1 MKRLFVIAALVC
13 AGPLSAEVRVSTD
26 FEGGS
31 AKVESVDAG
40 AKVVR
45 FIPGGDPQRGWV
57 CWWHLRL
64 DGVPAGEHWTLDLGG
79 SDRPTRNNGV
89 DTDAP
94 LAATWAQPDSATF
107 SSDGQTWKL
116 TEPGVREGKRIRY
129 EVVGDGGPIRIAWG
143 PPFGSRE
150 VESLCS
156 ATKQKLPSVEVI
168 ELAQSREGRPVRG
181 LHVHE
186 SKAEKPLGLWVQ
198 ARQHAWESGSSWV
211 AHGFT
216 EWVVS
221 DAPEARRLRE
231 TTEIFIVPI
240 MDVDRVAT
248 GDGGKEANPRDHNRD
263 WTAEPV
269 YPEVAAAQARLLAL
283 VKDGRLKL
291 FLDLHN
297 PAPGDKHPFFFVG
310 PEELLSPEGK
320 VKRAQFMEQAFA
332 HLTGPLAAEKRLRT
346 TGASY
351 HPLFRQISGMWVDAN
366 GNPDTVAACLETSWN
381 TPHSTTAGY
390 RDVGQKLAQAAAA
403 YLKHR

>member
-1 MKRLFVIAALVC
+1 
-13 AGPLSAEVRVSTD
+13 
-26 FEGGS
+26 
-31 AKVESVDAG
+31 
-40 AKVVR
+40 
-45 FIPGGDPQRGWV
+45 
-57 CWWHLRL
+57 
-64 DGVPAGEHWTLDLGG
+64 
-79 SDRPTRNNGV
+79 
-89 DTDAP
+89 
-94 LAATWAQPDSATF
+94 
-107 SSDGQTWKL
+107 
-116 TEPGVREGKRIRY
+116 
-129 EVVGDGGPIRIAWG
+129 
-143 PPFGSRE
+143 
-150 VESLCS
+150 
-156 ATKQKLPSVEVI
+156 
-168 ELAQSREGRPVRG
+168 
-181 LHVHE
+181 
-186 SKAEKPLGLWVQ
+186 
-198 ARQHAWESGSSWV
+198 
-211 AHGFT
+211 
-216 EWVVS
+216 
-221 DAPEARRLRE
+221 E